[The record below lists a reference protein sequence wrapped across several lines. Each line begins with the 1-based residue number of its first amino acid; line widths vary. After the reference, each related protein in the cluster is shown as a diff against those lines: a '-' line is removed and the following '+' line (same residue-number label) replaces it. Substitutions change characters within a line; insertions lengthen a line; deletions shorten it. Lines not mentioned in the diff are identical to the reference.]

1 MKLLSTLS
9 ALALISFQAQG
20 ANITLSGL
28 VLPTLQDADGNALD
42 DGSVVQVGYLL
53 GLSTGQDLSDAGNVA
68 NIDWSSFTA
77 LTGQG
82 SANSAGDFDTRI
94 SSLFGSGTF
103 FGENLVFDDADA
115 IFAQG
120 LPVRVAVR
128 FYDSVS
134 DTTGAN
140 YNTYTSATDAF
151 ILESPDALNPNA
163 GRADFSINDVSDS
176 GLIWEGTPFQTSELD
191 AIPEPSTILSS
202 FLAFGM
208 LLGQR
213 RRK

>member
-28 VLPTLQDADGNALD
+28 VLPTLQDAGGNALD

-68 NIDWSSFTA
+68 NIDWTSFTA

-82 SANSAGDFDTRI
+82 SENSTGDFDTRI

-128 FYDSVS
+128 VYDSVS
-134 DTTGAN
+134 DITGAP

-176 GLIWEGTPFQTSELD
+176 GLIWQWDETPFQTG

-202 FLAFGM
+202 FLVIGM
-208 LLGQR
+208 LLGR
-213 RRK
+213 RRRN